1 MLNFI
6 SRQTEREIWRV
17 GNDVAGYS
25 KEVRNLKVVMV
36 RNSGHMVPLD
46 QPLWALDMI
55 YQFVKEKPLPTPTS
69 TVALT
74 TLTTSAA
81 EITLGSKLMTI
92 MICFF
97 STKSF
102 KMLSGTCSWTT

>member
-1 MLNFI
+1 
-6 SRQTEREIWRV
+6 
-17 GNDVAGYS
+17 
-25 KEVRNLKVVMV
+25 MV
-36 RNSGHMVPLD
+36 RNSGHMVPMD

-92 MICFF
+92 MICCFF
-97 STKSF
+97 FDEVFQNAQWHLFLDNMIEEKPLPTTK
-102 KMLSGTCSWTT
+102 KMNGID